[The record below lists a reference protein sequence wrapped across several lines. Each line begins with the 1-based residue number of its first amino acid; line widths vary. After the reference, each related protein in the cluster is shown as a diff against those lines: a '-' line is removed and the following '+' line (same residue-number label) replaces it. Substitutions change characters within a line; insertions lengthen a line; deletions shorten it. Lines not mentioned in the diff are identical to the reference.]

1 MKTIMIDMDNVITDG
16 MFHKYIEQFYH
27 KKVDSSHV
35 KSYYYVQELTKDRK
49 EEFWQY
55 VSDKNF
61 YLNAPL
67 LEGCYEVLERLNKE
81 YDIYIVT
88 SYLWK
93 ETIDLSGSNLK
104 NKYYYLKEMLPFIKP
119 EKYIFTTN
127 KNIMNFDIR
136 IDDKINNLDG
146 SDIKLLFSAWH
157 NRDISKEELKK
168 RNVVRV
174 DSWYDIG
181 KILLSDDKKIVLD
194 GEFTDVL

>member
-1 MKTIMIDMDNVITDG
+1 MKTIMVDMDNVITDG
-16 MFHKYIEQFYH
+16 MFHDYIEKFYNT
-27 KKVDSSHV
+27 KIDSTEI

-61 YLNAPL
+61 YLNAL
-67 LEGCYEVLERLNKE
+67 LFDGCYEVLEKLNRK
-81 YDIYIVT
+81 YDVYIVT

-93 ETIDLSGSNLK
+93 ETIDLSGNNLK
-104 NKYYYLKEMLPFIKP
+104 NKYYYLREMLPFIKP

-146 SDIKLLFSAWH
+146 SDTKLLFSAWH
-157 NRDISKEELKK
+157 NRDVREEELKRDK
-168 RNVVRV
+168 IVRV
-174 DSWYDIG
+174 NNWFDIE
-181 KILLSDDKKIVLD
+181 KILLNDESEK
-194 GEFTDVL
+194 